1 MTAAPESVLSIRG
14 LRKAFGAVQALS
26 GVDLEAR
33 AGEVLVLLG
42 ENGAGK
48 STLLKTLSGMH
59 VPDEGEITLRGRSLP
74 FGQPGACE
82 AAGIVTIY
90 QEFNLVRDLSVA
102 ENLFLGREPH
112 RAGLVDHRR
121 MRQEAGR
128 MLARVGLDLDPARS
142 VRTLGVA
149 QAQLV
154 EIAKALFRLDVSG
167 GGVLTLDEPTAALAD
182 HEIAVLHALIRDL
195 KAQGLAMI
203 YISHR
208 MPELRA
214 IGDRV
219 TVLRDGASV
228 ASGLLADMDDD
239 TLIRAMVGRDVATLY
254 PRREAAPGAPVLE
267 VDDLGAPGFGPVSLT
282 VREGEIVGVAGLM
295 GSGRTR
301 LLRLLYGDA
310 RPTHGSVRVA
320 GRTLRAT
327 AGPARAVAAG
337 IGLVPEDRKN
347 QGLALG
353 MAVRDNLAIAT
364 MDRHARWGFL
374 DRGSLARTATD
385 LVNRLRIRCRD
396 INQPVGRLSGGNQQ
410 KVVLGRWLAR
420 SGPVLLLD
428 EPTRGVDVGARAEI
442 YQLLTDLAAQG
453 KAIVMVS
460 SDLPEVLGIA
470 DRILVMREGRP
481 AGWLQGGERTQ
492 EAVMRLATAQEEA
505 T

>member
-1 MTAAPESVLSIRG
+1 MTPAPDVVLSVRG
-14 LRKAFGAVQALS
+14 LKKAFGAVQALS
-26 GVDLEAR
+26 GLDLEVR

-59 VPDEGEITLRGRSLP
+59 VPDEGEILVRGRSLP

-112 RAGLVDHRR
+112 RLGLVDHRR
-121 MRQEAGR
+121 MRVEAGR

-142 VRTLGVA
+142 VRSLGVA

-154 EIAKALFRLDVSG
+154 EIAKALFRLERSG

-195 KAQGLAMI
+195 KAQGLALI

-228 ASGLLADMDDD
+228 ASGLLADIDDD
-239 TLIRAMVGRDVATLY
+239 VLIRAMVGRDVATLY
-254 PRREAAPGAPVLE
+254 PRREVAPGAPVLE
-267 VDDLGAPGFGPVSLT
+267 VEDLQAPGFGPVSLA
-282 VREGEIVGVAGLM
+282 VRQGEIVGVAGLM

-310 RPTHGSVRVA
+310 RPARGRVRVA
-320 GRTLRAT
+320 GEPLRAVT
-327 AGPARAVAAG
+327 GPAGAVAAG
-337 IGLVPEDRKN
+337 MGLVPEDRKN

-353 MAVRDNLAIAT
+353 MAVRDNLAMAT
-364 MDRHARWGFL
+364 MERHASWGLL
-374 DRGSLARTATD
+374 DRGSLARTAKE
-385 LVNRLRIRCRD
+385 LVTRLRIRCRD
-396 INQPVGRLSGGNQQ
+396 ISQPVGRLSGGNQQ

-442 YQLLTDLAAQG
+442 YQLLAELAAQG
-453 KAIVMVS
+453 KAIVVVS

-470 DRILVMREGRP
+470 DRILVMREGKP
-481 AGWLQGGERTQ
+481 AGWLEGVARTQ
-492 EAVMRLATAQEEA
+492 EAVMRLATGQEE
-505 T
+505 TT